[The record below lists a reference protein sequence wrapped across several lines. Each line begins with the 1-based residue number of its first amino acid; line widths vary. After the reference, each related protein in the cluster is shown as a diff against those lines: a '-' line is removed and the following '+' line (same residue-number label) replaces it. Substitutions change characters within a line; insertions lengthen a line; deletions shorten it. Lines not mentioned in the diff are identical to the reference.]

1 MIGHLFDLIPDAL
14 VLVDDAG
21 RILQSNAQADA
32 MFGYP
37 GGLAGA
43 SVDDLLPDDARKRH
57 REHRASYA
65 AAPRVRPMG
74 AGFQPLLGCRRDG
87 SVFPVEIA
95 LSPVDPS
102 SQRRYLASVRDISG
116 SIRERQ
122 RVARARHDRLVA
134 HVGELALIARSE
146 AEIVA
151 GLPEKIAEALGI
163 EAVLVL
169 SSWPTMP
176 GHPPAR
182 RVAAFPETIG
192 SAATADLFDP
202 ILLSTTTTVF
212 GDLAAETPPKLL
224 RSGWSEGFRS
234 AALVPLFEWNQT
246 VGVIVAL
253 SARLHHFEH
262 DAVHCLKSV
271 ANLLAAFLQ
280 RRQAEE
286 RLAHA
291 QQLEAVGQLTGGVAH
306 DFNNLLT
313 VLSGN
318 LQLIELQGSFAPPMA
333 ELLDSMRHAVDN
345 GVALT
350 AKLLTLSRRQS
361 LSPRVIDPRNLLASL
376 GAVLSRTLRENI
388 RVGASCLPYAP
399 AIFADGPQ
407 LESALLNL
415 CFNARDAM
423 PRGGRLTITACGIV
437 LGAAAARLE
446 LEPGEYLQVSVQDT
460 GVGMAPEVLAR
471 ALEPFFTTKE
481 SGRGNGLGLSTVYGF
496 VRQSGGQVRMSS
508 RLGYGT
514 CVDLYLPSA
523 AADADDG
530 QQARLTVGP
539 APVAAGETL
548 LVVEDDTAVLAVAVA
563 FLESLG
569 YVVRSAADAD
579 GALAWLKK
587 EPAIALL
594 FVDVALGPGLSGIE
608 LAALARRRRPDLCV
622 LLTSGHD
629 ASVGTMDDAL
639 LSKPYRRQDLADAI
653 RRQFDGRAGARR
665 HRR

>member
-14 VLVDDAG
+14 VLVDDTG

-122 RVARARHDRLVA
+122 RVARARHDRLV
-134 HVGELALIARSE
+134 
-146 AEIVA
+146 
-151 GLPEKIAEALGI
+151 
-163 EAVLVL
+163 
-169 SSWPTMP
+169 
-176 GHPPAR
+176 
-182 RVAAFPETIG
+182 PETIG

-629 ASVGTMDDAL
+629 ASVGTMDDAV